1 MPTWH
6 SQFNLQYIVMGNWA
20 HTPLKCFVGAWSIIN
35 ATLTNTTTGD
45 PVLTWH
51 TVYPDGISVYAET
64 GYSSLIMTANDTT
77 QRAVRP
83 IELELPAHPTDD
95 IARWA
100 LVGQYSVSTGGPFD
114 LHPDKDTRNE
124 ANAGKFIM
132 IKKTTAAQ
140 GSPQSLYQSPRAPL
154 FTGTITNH
162 ITTATLPSL
171 VGRSENSLFEFFD
184 EDCNGH
190 ILRYR
195 FADILQTV
203 YFQRLTDRSHDKD
216 G

>member
-1 MPTWH
+1 
-6 SQFNLQYIVMGNWA
+6 MGNWA

-35 ATLTNTTTGD
+35 ATLTNMTTGD

-83 IELELPAHPTDD
+83 TELELPAHSTDN

-100 LVGQYSVSTGGPFD
+100 LVGQYSLSTGGPFE
-114 LHPDKDTRNE
+114 LHPDKDTHN
-124 ANAGKFIM
+124 G
-132 IKKTTAAQ
+132 
-140 GSPQSLYQSPRAPL
+140 APL
-154 FTGTITNH
+154 FTGAITNH

-171 VGRSENSLFEFFD
+171 VGRSENSLFEFFG

-195 FADILQTV
+195 FADLLQTV
-203 YFQRLTDRSHDKD
+203 YFQRLPNHNKEKNKD